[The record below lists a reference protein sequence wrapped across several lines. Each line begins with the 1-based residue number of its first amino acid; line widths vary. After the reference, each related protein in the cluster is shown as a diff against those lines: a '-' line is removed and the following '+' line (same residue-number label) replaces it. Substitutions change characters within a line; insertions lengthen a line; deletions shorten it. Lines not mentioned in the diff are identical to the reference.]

1 MNAKIHRTNRPAIS
15 MKTPLVCLL
24 YFCAISSSHAATVLA
39 DRIVL
44 TKDPVLSGTGTHWT
58 EVQAFQQGSGTNV
71 AAGLNGGTATASSTG
86 WGTSPSWAIDGNT
99 DGAFG
104 SNSSWHDLD
113 GQAGDN
119 PAELDVFTVVFSAPF
134 LVDSFNIHG
143 RTDCCQERDDIFQ
156 VEFYNGATL
165 VASQSSG
172 IGATASTGVTPIIPE
187 TSVTAAGLLAL
198 GLLGLRRR
206 RA

>member
-1 MNAKIHRTNRPAIS
+1 
-15 MKTPLVCLL
+15 MKTPLACILSC
-24 YFCAISSSHAATVLA
+24 CAIAASSHAATVLA
-39 DRIVL
+39 DRIIV
-44 TKDPVLSGTGTHWT
+44 TNSVINNGTTVATHWA

-86 WGTSPSWAIDGNT
+86 WGTSPSWANDGNT

-104 SNSSWHDLD
+104 SNSSWHDND
-113 GQAGDN
+113 GQGGG
-119 PAELDVFTVVFSAPF
+119 AEPDVFTVIFSAPV

-143 RTDCCQERDDIFQ
+143 RNDCCPERDDVFQ

-165 VASQSSG
+165 VASQSAG
-172 IGATASTGVTPIIPE
+172 IGASFSTGLTPIIPE
-187 TSVTAAGLLAL
+187 TSVTAVVLFAL
-198 GLLGLRRR
+198 GALSLRRH